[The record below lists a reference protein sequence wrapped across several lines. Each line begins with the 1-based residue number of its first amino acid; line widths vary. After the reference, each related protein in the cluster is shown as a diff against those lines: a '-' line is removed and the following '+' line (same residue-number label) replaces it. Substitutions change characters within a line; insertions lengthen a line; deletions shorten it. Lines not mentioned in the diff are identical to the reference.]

1 MIKGNEKE
9 REVMNNNYVKRETK
23 KEDYQ
28 QNNDHTKWETKK
40 DGNIKKI
47 NKWKA
52 ILRNEN

>member
-1 MIKGNEKE
+1 
-9 REVMNNNYVKRETK
+9 MNNNYVKRETK